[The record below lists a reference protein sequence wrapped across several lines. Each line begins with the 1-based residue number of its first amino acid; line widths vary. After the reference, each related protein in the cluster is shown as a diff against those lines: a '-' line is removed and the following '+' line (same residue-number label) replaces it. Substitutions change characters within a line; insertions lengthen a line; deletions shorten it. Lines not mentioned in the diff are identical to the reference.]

1 MFQGNNFYSCF
12 LQNEVFCFFIFQKKL
27 LFTFYLKE
35 LNGSVKY
42 LRILCLWLFI
52 VMWLHSFC
60 PIDHMASSPADFYL
74 LFLINLATQQSDI
87 FWRLLPVK
95 VERFQ
100 VIRKADAMSYIFI
113 VELTSE
119 RIYSNSLSSLCSTSK
134 SSGFIN
140 H

>member
-1 MFQGNNFYSCF
+1 MFQGNNFYCYF
-12 LQNEVFCFFIFQKKL
+12 LQNEFFFFKEKTLVYLLLKRTQWFSNISQDFVFVAFYSYVV
-27 LFTFYLKE
+27 TFP
-35 LNGSVKY
+35 
-42 LRILCLWLFI
+42 
-52 VMWLHSFC
+52 FC
-60 PIDHMASSPADFYL
+60 PIDHMASSPAVFL
-74 LFLINLATQQSDI
+74 LFLINIATQQSDI

-100 VIRKADAMSYIFI
+100 VIGKADAMSYIFI

-119 RIYSNSLSSLCSTSK
+119 RIYSNRLSSLCSTSK